1 MSSTWEIK
9 QWSLQDRLRLGSS
22 PQPSEEYHENGY
34 RRVICNDP
42 QANLQFKYQG
52 NSVSTTKFNLF
63 TFLPKGL
70 FEQFRRLANLYFLV
84 IAILSLAPTSPIQP
98 ITNILPLVLV
108 LSISLS
114 KEAFED
120 WRRFRND
127 KRINSSLVE
136 VLHGDS
142 WVNITWSELV
152 VGRLVRIK
160 SNEYFPADLVLLSTS
175 NDEGLCYIETSNL
188 DGESNLKTRRAL
200 EQTWKY
206 GNSNEASKF
215 TGEIHCEHPNDSL
228 YSFTGNIIIGKETYP
243 ISVENVLLRGCSLK
257 NTSWIVGIVIFAG
270 HETKVMKNALNVPSK
285 RSRLE
290 KKIDKV
296 IYYLFGLLFTVA
308 LIGGIGCGFFLNNNL
323 WYLQLG
329 KGSGYIFSAGSTVL
343 VDVLM
348 TISLITLYNTI
359 IPISLYV
366 SIEIIKFIQSTQFIN
381 KDINMYDKETNMYAQ
396 ARTSNL
402 NDELGQVEYIFSDKT
417 GTLTQNV
424 MEFHKCSIGGVIYG
438 SDISEP
444 QRVGTSTKLPSEQ
457 IHESISEIKFH
468 EKGFNFYDERLMGGA
483 WRNEQNP
490 EICKEFFRCLAIC
503 HSALPE
509 GETTPEKIKYLASS
523 PDEVALIVA
532 AKRLGFFFH
541 RRTISSVFVHESHVE
556 GLGCIRDVEYKI
568 LNILEFSSSR
578 KRQSIICVH
587 PSGQLVLYSKGADV
601 AIYQRLENKKS
612 TTALDTWSYLEKFA
626 SAGHRTLCVAYR
638 FLDVDMYNSWNE
650 KFMQAK
656 SALAE
661 REEKINQVAELI
673 EQQLILLG
681 CVAIED
687 KLQDG
692 VAMCISSLLEAGIKI
707 WVLTGDKLETAI
719 NVGYAACL
727 VRPETRQII
736 ISSDTK
742 GDSAEV
748 EIKNWVK
755 QQLIASLE
763 DRNTKDNNT
772 TLVIDGRCLTY
783 ALEPDVRETFLKLSC
798 QCFTVICC
806 RVTPLQKAQVTIL
819 IRHHAR
825 RVTLSIGDGA
835 NDVSMIQAAHVGVAI
850 RGQEGM
856 QAVMASDFA
865 ISQFR
870 FLTELLLV
878 HGRLSYIRISKMVTY
893 FFYKNITLTMT
904 QVWFTF
910 VCGYSAANFY
920 NDWYQALYNILFTSL
935 PALAI
940 GILDE
945 DLSYA
950 VSKQFPQLYKAGI
963 DNLYFRWQLL
973 ARWLLSSVFQS
984 FVIFCFSIFTG
995 FSGKAHGKILGQWD
1009 VGTLSFSCVVTTVN
1023 LELLIGNSFLT
1034 QWHFISIFGSIVIW
1048 FLFLLFFTSI
1058 YSFWDAKENI
1068 YGQLIV
1074 PVSTLDFWLTLL
1086 FASVAALAVDFA
1098 FEGFRR
1104 RFMPYDYQI
1113 IQDMEHSGSND
1124 VVSERNERGPSAEL
1138 RARLLWPS

>member
-1 MSSTWEIK
+1 MSSTWDIK
-9 QWSLQDRLRLGSS
+9 QWLLQDRLRLGQPS
-22 PQPSEEYHENGY
+22 QPSEEHHEEGY
-34 RRVICNDP
+34 RRVVCNDP

-52 NSVSTTKFNLF
+52 NSVSTTKFNIF

-84 IAILSLAPTSPIQP
+84 IAILSLAPISSIQP

-142 WVNITWSELV
+142 WTNITWSKLV
-152 VGRLVRIK
+152 VGNLVRIK

-206 GNSNEASKF
+206 GNANEASKF

-228 YSFTGNIIIGKETYP
+228 YSFTGNVIIGKETYP

-257 NTSWIVGIVIFAG
+257 NTSWTVGIVIFAG

-296 IYYLFGLLFTVA
+296 IYCLFGILFTIA

-323 WYLQLG
+323 WYLRLD
-329 KGSGYIFSAGSTVL
+329 KDPGYIYGAGSTLL
-343 VDVLM
+343 VDVFM

-381 KDINMYDKETNMYAQ
+381 KDINMYHEETNIYAQ

-424 MEFHKCSIGGVIYG
+424 MEFYKCSIGGVIYG
-438 SDISEP
+438 SGISEP
-444 QRVGTSTKLPSEQ
+444 QRVGTSTTKLPPDQ
-457 IHESISEIKFH
+457 IHVKTSKSGFH
-468 EKGFNFYDERLMGGA
+468 EKGFNFYDQRLMGGA

-523 PDEVALIVA
+523 PDEVALVVA
-532 AKRLGFFFH
+532 AKRLGFFFY
-541 RRTISSVFVHESHVE
+541 RRTVSSVFVRESHVE
-556 GLGCIRDVEYKI
+556 GLGCMQDVEYKI
-568 LNILEFSSSR
+568 LNVLEFSSSR

-601 AIYQRLENKKS
+601 AIYQRLENNRS
-612 TTALDTWSYLEKFA
+612 TTALETWSYLEKFA

-650 KFMQAK
+650 QFMQAK
-656 SALAE
+656 SSLTD

-673 EQQLILLG
+673 EQQLMLLG

-692 VAMCISSLLEAGIKI
+692 VAMCIHSLLEAGIKI
-707 WVLTGDKLETAI
+707 WVLTGDKLETAV

-727 VRPETRQII
+727 VSPETRQII

-742 GDSAEV
+742 GDSTEV

-755 QQLIASLE
+755 EQLIVSLE
-763 DRNTKDNNT
+763 DRNTKENNT

-783 ALEPDVRETFLKLSC
+783 ALEPDIRENFLKLSC

-819 IRHHAR
+819 IRHYAR

-878 HGRLSYIRISKMVTY
+878 HGRLSYIRISKVVTY
-893 FFYKNITLTMT
+893 FFYKNIALTMT

-910 VCGYSAANFY
+910 FSGYSAANFY
-920 NDWYQALYNILFTSL
+920 NDWYQSLYNILFTSL
-935 PALAI
+935 PAFAI
-940 GILDE
+940 GILDQ
-945 DLSYA
+945 DVSTT

-984 FVIFCFSIFTG
+984 FIIFYFSILTG
-995 FSGKAHGKILGQWD
+995 FGGKAHGKILGQWD
-1009 VGTLSFSCVVTTVN
+1009 VGTLSFSCVVTIVN
-1023 LELLIGNSFLT
+1023 LQLLLGNSFLT
-1034 QWHFISIFGSIVIW
+1034 HWHFISIFGSIVIW

-1058 YSFWDAKENI
+1058 YSFWDAEDNI

-1074 PVSTLDFWLTLL
+1074 PVSTLDFWLILL
-1086 FASVAALAVDFA
+1086 LAPVVALAVDLA

-1113 IQDMEHSGSND
+1113 IQDMEQSRSND
-1124 VVSERNERGPSAEL
+1124 VVSERNEQRPSAEL
-1138 RARLLWPS
+1138 RARLL